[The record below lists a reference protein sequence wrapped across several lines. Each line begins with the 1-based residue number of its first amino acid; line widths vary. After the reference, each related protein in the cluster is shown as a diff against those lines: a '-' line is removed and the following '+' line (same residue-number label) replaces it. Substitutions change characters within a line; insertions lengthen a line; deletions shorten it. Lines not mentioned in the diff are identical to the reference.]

1 MQHDRGRGG
10 RDLANLLEQVSEPLA
25 PRKLGKS
32 VVIPTRHLLAQVRV
46 FGLEAL
52 LEHADLGEEVCI
64 FYNGPLRRLDRVA
77 IALLQSGQQK
87 RAFLGGAGAAHN
99 SPAALA
105 LELAGSRTGVAPGRE
120 VLEGEGLGVPAMSV
134 QRRQQGRP
142 MLDDPNPGV
151 RAAMNAALVTFG
163 QTEGAFEVEV
173 VDGKTGV
180 VAAREEAGG
189 KGVHGAAH
197 VDVHRVG
204 ACRQQ
209 GSLSDEGRTT
219 LLGRSAVWLQVRP
232 DGAQGLGELRD
243 RTQLAGD
250 ELSAAVNAIVQLA

>member
-1 MQHDRGRGG
+1 MSG
-10 RDLANLLEQVSEPLA
+10 PL
-25 PRKLGKS
+25 
-32 VVIPTRHLLAQVRV
+32 
-46 FGLEAL
+46 F
-52 LEHADLGEEVCI
+52 
-64 FYNGPLRRLDRVA
+64 FNNGPLRRLDRVA

-142 MLDDPNPGV
+142 TVDDPNPGV

-232 DGAQGLGELRD
+232 DGAQCLGELRD